1 MKHFAGERVRSND
14 SEPAASGAATLT
26 SGAIDLAALQL
37 QGAALGALPQLQ
49 GLAGLGG
56 LAGFPGLAGLPMAT
70 PDLTALT
77 QQQLGLGVPTMPALP
92 GAGQV

>member
-1 MKHFAGERVRSND
+1 MKHFAGERRSNE
-14 SEPAASGAATLT
+14 EPAATGTATLT

-49 GLAGLGG
+49 LQGLAGLTGG
-56 LAGFPGLAGLPMAT
+56 LAGFQGLAGLPMAT

-77 QQQLGLGVPTMPALP
+77 QQQLGLGVMPALP